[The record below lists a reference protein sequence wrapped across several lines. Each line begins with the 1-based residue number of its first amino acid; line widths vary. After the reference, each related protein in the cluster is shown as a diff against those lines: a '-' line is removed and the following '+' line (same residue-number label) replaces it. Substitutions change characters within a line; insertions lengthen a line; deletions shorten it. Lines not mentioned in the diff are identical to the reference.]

1 MFSILEHA
9 TGCGL
14 TLYTDENSS
23 TEVVI
28 TAPRVIFEII
38 VFLFVFE
45 FAQRRN
51 KALYCFTCENGS
63 GEGWILKLQ
72 ITELENDRDRMPLNL
87 STNENISTVDTM
99 TKVAGS
105 LDIGQNLL
113 LNESMNA
120 NKDPTEGLAEKIV
133 HKYLKT
139 RVASS
144 EPDFKDGLKISSKTI
159 PLTNDVC
166 SVMQKTANGDE
177 AINSALNHKWLLIS
191 TRNQDPQMSE
201 FEEKLNVLCVPNITM
216 HLSHI
221 VNKQIKASIAVMSEQ
236 YFNIINRDAELKYL
250 KGAVN
255 TLVVLTDS
263 DNVDIDVID
272 IVCLSGRISLLEL
285 LEQVQVSIC

>member
-1 MFSILEHA
+1 M
-9 TGCGL
+9 

-45 FAQRRN
+45 FTQRRN

-72 ITELENDRDRMPLNL
+72 ITELENDRERMPLAL
-87 STNENISTVDTM
+87 STNDNITTVDTM

-113 LNESMNA
+113 LSESMNA

-139 RVASS
+139 RVTHS
-144 EPDFKDGLKISSKTI
+144 EPEFKDALKISNKTI
-159 PLTNDVC
+159 PLTHDVC
-166 SVMQKTANGDE
+166 SVMQKSSNGDE
-177 AINSALNHKWLLIS
+177 STNTALNHKWLLIS

-216 HLSHI
+216 HINHI
-221 VNKQIKASIAVMSEQ
+221 VNKQIKAAIAVVSEQ
-236 YFNIINRDAELKYL
+236 YFNAMNRESDLKYMKTAL
-250 KGAVN
+250 N

-263 DNVDIDVID
+263 DSLDMDLGTVD
-272 IVCLSGRISLLEL
+272 IVCLSGRISLSEL
-285 LEQVQVSIC
+285 LEQVQVIITIEVCDNMLT